1 MRLNRMLKPVQIYH
15 ALKRQI
21 VLNGLKRS
29 KRLSLRKNIQ
39 LFEER
44 YQHVNHIPI
53 KKAREYIR
61 WSIADQA
68 SDLLEDRHASKL
80 IISEQNSPELFEI
93 WNLK

>member
-1 MRLNRMLKPVQIYH
+1 MLKPVQMYN

-21 VLNGLKRS
+21 VLNSLKRS
-29 KRLSLRKNIQ
+29 KRLSLRENIQ

-61 WSIADQA
+61 WRIADEA
-68 SDLLEDRHASKL
+68 SDLLEDRHTDKL
-80 IISEQNSPELFEI
+80 IIIEQNSPELFEI